1 MSKQTIRAE
10 PRDRTRSG
18 GASLVDVRPLDCKP
32 QTAVLVGS
40 GERDMGLIY
49 SAIREWIVPA
59 LVREFLAEHPI
70 PTSPST
76 VISEKRTTK
85 PLGKEGAG
93 PTRINPDAQ

>member
-1 MSKQTIRAE
+1 MSKQVKGE
-10 PRDRTRSG
+10 PRDGTRSG
-18 GASLVDVRPLDCKP
+18 GASLVGVRRLERKP

-40 GERDMGLIY
+40 GEPDIGLI
-49 SAIREWIVPA
+49 SSVIREWIVPA

-70 PTSPST
+70 PASPSK

-93 PTRINPDAQ
+93 LTRINPNAQ